1 MLTRPLHYCRLVCL
15 HKKKRHWPSAVLENK
30 KCDCVFR
37 RERTEVNLA
46 NKVVSAIA
54 NMTKNPCCAVAF
66 SIMAPL
72 SFKRPRFSH
81 GAAKREKR
89 ERVSSPTL
97 PKPELEQKK
106 SDTLEV
112 RRVADG
118 ADNQHLL
125 QPQTQNTAQ
134 FYVVRL
140 NFKGKTIGP
149 VLMSFSPGCI
159 CSSTRGGPVRITGGS
174 AQSGIHQLS

>member
-1 MLTRPLHYCRLVCL
+1 MYTLWVWKSQLAHKAWLLTTVNKDSFDSSRLGSFTTLTRLLHYCRLVCL

-46 NKVVSAIA
+46 NKVVSLIA

-106 SDTLEV
+106 
-112 RRVADG
+112 
-118 ADNQHLL
+118 NQTH
-125 QPQTQNTAQ
+125 
-134 FYVVRL
+134 
-140 NFKGKTIGP
+140 
-149 VLMSFSPGCI
+149 
-159 CSSTRGGPVRITGGS
+159 
-174 AQSGIHQLS
+174 